1 MNHPGSTAAPA
12 RRGPRSG
19 LVSTRC
25 DVCPTGQLAG
35 RTRLGRK
42 INDGNNERNTL
53 SGSYILQPSIS
64 NISLTIGADPTR
76 RKPNGE
82 YGAPSEVHSGT
93 GWISPGRMPLP

>member
-1 MNHPGSTAAPA
+1 MNHPGLIQLQPGRFSEPA
-12 RRGPRSG
+12 RVDSLRRLSDW
-19 LVSTRC
+19 TI
-25 DVCPTGQLAG
+25 GQSA
-35 RTRLGRK
+35 RFGRK

-82 YGAPSEVHSGT
+82 YGT
-93 GWISPGRMPLP
+93 I